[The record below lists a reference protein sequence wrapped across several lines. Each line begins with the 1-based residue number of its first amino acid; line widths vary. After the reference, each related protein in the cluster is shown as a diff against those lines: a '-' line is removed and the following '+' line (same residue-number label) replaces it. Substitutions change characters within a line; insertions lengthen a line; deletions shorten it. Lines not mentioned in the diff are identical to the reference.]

1 MTFASE
7 VNGHLLIPAHWQSAW
22 NAMYNVMTLVGS
34 LAAAEWV
41 DRFGCRL
48 GFLLTAIVAAA
59 GVALNYVAQ
68 NPQQFL
74 GGKMITG
81 TAVGIAMTVGQK
93 YVSEIA
99 PMPMRGIALSFNT
112 ICMVST
118 RAYEP
123 WHGIMSNTVRTS
135 VSSSPSLRLSPESA
149 SWTSPPSG

>member
-41 DRFGCRL
+41 DWFGCRL

-59 GVALNYVAQ
+59 GVALNYVAR
-68 NPQQFL
+68 NPAQFL

-112 ICMVST
+112 ICMVSA
-118 RAYEP
+118 R
-123 WHGIMSNTVRTS
+123 GR
-135 VSSSPSLRLSPESA
+135 SPSPA
-149 SWTSPPSG
+149 SR